1 MHLTDQESDLIN
13 LEGCSSISQALNLFS
28 RDHQFES
35 HKTQGHYKFIWSLTL
50 GSIGLVEI
58 RVS

>member
-13 LEGCSSISQALNLFS
+13 LEGCSSISQVLNLFS

-35 HKTQGHYKFIWSLTL
+35 HKTQGH
-50 GSIGLVEI
+50 
-58 RVS
+58 